1 MLTLKGNS
9 SKEDD
14 VDSDRCWY
22 RFTAMALQ
30 WASPWINAEKIEKGG
45 KWPMVWCWGPP
56 VHSGW
61 LKRAVQTSPL
71 AAKHKVES
79 VQTACTINPTVFVCT
94 LDPGTPCQMH
104 SVSGKINNVKVVQC
118 ESVKQLLCTE
128 MQAITML
135 MFEQVAYA
143 LSRSV
148 AMAVVYTHTHTSMW
162 VTNTTKRQQQHHK
175 DIQLFSCQIESD
187 FLFKKA
193 IWNLGP
199 VFRMK
204 CVCVRWLW
212 NSICHSGLPVQDK
225 WIFTTSYNPFLLL
238 PAAVEQLELI
248 LKYLTVT
255 EKYASYLQTNPRS
268 TEESFLFD
276 QEGCRPAEGNWR
288 DFQWDVSTGA
298 AAWNV

>member
-1 MLTLKGNS
+1 MLKLSNVKVSNSCCVQRCKPSLCWCLNRLLTL
-9 SKEDD
+9 
-14 VDSDRCWY
+14 
-22 RFTAMALQ
+22 FHAALQ
-30 WASPWINAEKIEKGG
+30 W
-45 KWPMVWCWGPP
+45 
-56 VHSGW
+56 
-61 LKRAVQTSPL
+61 
-71 AAKHKVES
+71 
-79 VQTACTINPTVFVCT
+79 
-94 LDPGTPCQMH
+94 
-104 SVSGKINNVKVVQC
+104 
-118 ESVKQLLCTE
+118 LLC
-128 MQAITML
+128 I
-135 MFEQVAYA
+135 
-143 LSRSV
+143 
-148 AMAVVYTHTHTSMW
+148 HTHTSMW

-193 IWNLGP
+193 IRNLGP

-204 CVCVRWLW
+204 CVYVRWLW

-225 WIFTTSYNPFLLL
+225 WIFTTLHSPFLLL

-298 AAWNV
+298 AASNV

>member
-9 SKEDD
+9 SKEDA
-14 VDSDRCWY
+14 VDSDRCWVWY

-148 AMAVVYTHTHTSMW
+148 AMAVVYTHTHKY
-162 VTNTTKRQQQHHK
+162 VGNEHH
-175 DIQLFSCQIESD
+175 QET
-187 FLFKKA
+187 A
-193 IWNLGP
+193 
-199 VFRMK
+199 
-204 CVCVRWLW
+204 
-212 NSICHSGLPVQDK
+212 
-225 WIFTTSYNPFLLL
+225 TTSQRHTVVLLSNRIRFL
-238 PAAVEQLELI
+238 V
-248 LKYLTVT
+248 
-255 EKYASYLQTNPRS
+255 
-268 TEESFLFD
+268 
-276 QEGCRPAEGNWR
+276 
-288 DFQWDVSTGA
+288 
-298 AAWNV
+298 